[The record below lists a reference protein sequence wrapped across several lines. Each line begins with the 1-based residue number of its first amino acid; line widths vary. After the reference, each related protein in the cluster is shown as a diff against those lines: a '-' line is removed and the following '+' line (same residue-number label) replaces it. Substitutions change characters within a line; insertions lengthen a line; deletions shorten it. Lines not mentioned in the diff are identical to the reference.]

1 MDLDT
6 VFLGTMT
13 DPRFDGGGSGAAE
26 AVDPGRR
33 RVEPSGTELSGP

>member
-13 DPRFDGGGSGAAE
+13 DPRSDGSGSGAAE

-33 RVEPSGTELSGP
+33 HAESSVTQLSRP